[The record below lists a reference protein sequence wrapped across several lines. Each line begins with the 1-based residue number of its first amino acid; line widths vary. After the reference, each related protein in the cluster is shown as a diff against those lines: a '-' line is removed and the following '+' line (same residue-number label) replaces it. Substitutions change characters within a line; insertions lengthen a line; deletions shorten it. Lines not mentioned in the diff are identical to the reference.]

1 MTPETTRPSLLSRVR
16 DPSDQAA
23 WTEFD
28 ARYRELIF
36 RYGLRCGLS
45 AADCEDVRQM
55 VMIRLVRVLPEFR
68 YDPARGRFH
77 DYLYRVARSAISDFR
92 ACPESRRRAVLDDEA
107 VQRLADHPDDDSR
120 ADAEWEREWRDHHLR
135 LALAAVRQTSD
146 ARSVAVFERLL
157 GGASVESAA
166 TEFGMSVDA
175 VNKVKQRI
183 RDRVQARIAEQVRE
197 EDAPD
202 R

>member
-1 MTPETTRPSLLSRVR
+1 MTPASTRPSLLSRVR
-16 DPSDQAA
+16 DRADHAA
-23 WTEFD
+23 WSEFD
-28 ARYRELIF
+28 ARYRDLIF

-45 AADCEDVRQM
+45 AADSEDVRQM
-55 VMIRLVRVLPEFR
+55 VMIRLVRVLPDFR

-77 DYLYRVARSAISDFR
+77 DYLFRVARSAIADFR
-92 ACPESRRRAVLDDEA
+92 ACPDSRRRAVLDEEA
-107 VQRLADHPDDDSR
+107 AQRLIAPGDDGPADP
-120 ADAEWEREWRDHHLR
+120 AWEQEWRDHHLR

-146 ARSVAVFERLL
+146 PRSVAVFERLL
-157 GGASVESAA
+157 SGASVESAA
-166 TEFGMSVDA
+166 TEFGMSVEA